1 MYFNKYYLFYMD
13 QKMNKNLETT
23 EAQDGS
29 NINFDTTQFYKILKT
44 QLLKITGDFVREID
58 LSFDYIDKTSLKIT
72 KKRLN
77 EMSDNDIKF
86 KDFYTEI
93 HTTLKQHKDNGC
105 LNLNEKVKSKDF
117 DFLSEVTLFG
127 ISFNDF
133 KDEKKNTKKTL
144 VNYLNE
150 FYIISNFLSCSQ
162 NGNSTESLFNQIQTM
177 VQDLVKQPQPPQQSV
192 TKSNARSSKGTKQK
206 SEFDGIDGVLN
217 SLNTLN
223 MSEGTGMD
231 FSPFSNLMQNKD
243 IMNIA
248 TELSSEMQSLDID
261 PMSMMSSIMSGNLQ
275 DNKIGSLISSIGTKL
290 TQKIDSGAIDK
301 SALEAQANLFM
312 KNLSSN
318 KDLMNFASNMNF
330 NK

>member
-1 MYFNKYYLFYMD
+1 MD
-13 QKMNKNLETT
+13 QKMNKNLENT
-23 EAQDGS
+23 ESQVGG
-29 NINFDTTQFYKILKT
+29 NLNFDTTQFYKILKT

-58 LSFDYIDKTSLKIT
+58 LSFEYIDKTPLKIT

-77 EMSDNDIKF
+77 EMGDNDIKF
-86 KDFYTEI
+86 KEFYTEI
-93 HTTLKQHKDNGC
+93 HTTLKTYKEDGS

-117 DFLSEVTLFG
+117 DFLSDVNIFG
-127 ISFNDF
+127 INFDNF

-150 FYIISNFLSCSQ
+150 FYIISNFLNCSQ
-162 NGNSTESLFNQIQTM
+162 NGNSSEVLFNQIQSM
-177 VQDLVKQPQPPQQSV
+177 VQDLVKQPTQQSV
-192 TKSNARSSKGTKQK
+192 TKSKGTKQK
-206 SEFDGIDGVLN
+206 SDFGGIDGVLN
-217 SLNTLN
+217 SINTLT

-261 PMSMMSSIMSGNLQ
+261 PMSMMSSLMSGNLQ

-301 SALEAQANLFM
+301 SALETQANLFM